1 MLMSRDPIECAGL
14 LQWLSHLS
22 CDFVCLQETHVT
34 DATEASSWFSSS
46 GFLTVTA
53 PGTAHSRGQVLLY
66 RPSFSFVNSWVELKG
81 RFLREGFR
89 VQDCICLS
97 T

>member
-1 MLMSRDPIECAGL
+1 M
-14 LQWLSHLS
+14 
-22 CDFVCLQETHVT
+22 CLQETHVT
-34 DATEASSWFSSS
+34 DAAEASSWFSSS

-66 RPSFSFVNSWVELKG
+66 RPSFSFVNSQVSDG
-81 RFLREGFR
+81 RIQQEEFH
-89 VQDCICLS
+89 VQDCICLG